1 MRAALRQADDLLRG
15 AGAFDA
21 RTPVL
26 VPWWW
31 LPVLTAAGACIYG
44 AFMGSYLLDAAR
56 LKLVLYAGLK
66 TPLLLMATTLLCLPG
81 FFVLNT
87 LLGLRE
93 DLRESL
99 QAIFSGQAALGLA
112 LASLAPLL
120 RFWYVSGPGYRWAIL
135 MNAILFATATG
146 AGHLVMLRYYRRLI
160 ARHRYHRVGLYAWVV
175 LYAFVGIQMGWV
187 LRPFIG
193 EPEVPVQFFRQGP
206 FTNAYVVVAELI
218 FGSR

>member
-1 MRAALRQADDLLRG
+1 MHGALRQADALLRG
-15 AGAFDA
+15 TGVFDA

-31 LPVLTAAGACIYG
+31 LPALTACGACVYG
-44 AFMGSYLLDAAR
+44 GFMGSFLLDGER
-56 LKLVLYAGLK
+56 LLLVLYAGLK

-93 DLRESL
+93 DLREAL
-99 QAIFSGQAALGLA
+99 QAILSGQAAMGLA

-120 RFWYVSGPGYRWAIL
+120 RFWYMSDTSYRWAIL
-135 MNAILFATATG
+135 MNAVLFAVATG

-160 ARHRYHRVGLYAWVV
+160 ARHRFHRVGLYAWVT

-193 EPEVPVQFFRQGP
+193 QPDTAVGFFREGP

-218 FGSR
+218 FG